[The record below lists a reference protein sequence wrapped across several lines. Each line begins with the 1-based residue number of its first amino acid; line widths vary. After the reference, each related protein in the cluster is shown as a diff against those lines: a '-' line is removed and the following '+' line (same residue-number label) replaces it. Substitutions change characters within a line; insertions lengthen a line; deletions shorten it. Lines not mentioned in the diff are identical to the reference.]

1 MTVATTL
8 SITAP
13 FICQAPQPP
22 AYGAVAAPSG
32 LGRAFPLF
40 AVSGCWC
47 PSSPAAAAWAKRL
60 SPSVPQHPSR
70 TCLAGC
76 MNRFQSSKISFNR
89 FSCRAWLP
97 GAEIRV
103 RMGMV
108 CAETMWWLSQRA
120 THTSTCLLREV
131 QTHLCPFPSSGII
144 RFWSHN
150 EVANRL
156 QAPST
161 EDARTI
167 PSEHCFRFPGR
178 AHPSKELVLHKW

>member
-32 LGRAFPLF
+32 LGCAFPLF

-76 MNRFQSSKISFNR
+76 VNRFQSSKISFNR
-89 FSCRAWLP
+89 FSCRALLP
-97 GAEIRV
+97 RAEIRV

-120 THTSTCLLREV
+120 TYLDMPAQRSSDTSLSV
-131 QTHLCPFPSSGII
+131 PFL
-144 RFWSHN
+144 WYH
-150 EVANRL
+150 
-156 QAPST
+156 
-161 EDARTI
+161 
-167 PSEHCFRFPGR
+167 
-178 AHPSKELVLHKW
+178 